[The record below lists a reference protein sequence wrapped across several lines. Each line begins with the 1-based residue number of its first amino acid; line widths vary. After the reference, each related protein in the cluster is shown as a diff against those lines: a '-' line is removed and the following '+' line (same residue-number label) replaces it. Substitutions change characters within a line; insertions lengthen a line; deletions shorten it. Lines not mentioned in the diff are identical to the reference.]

1 MKTLAPVI
9 LFVYNRADNTAK
21 TIEHLQ
27 RNYLSQDTELY
38 VFSDG
43 GRDDASWQAVN
54 EVRAMLKGVTGFKRV
69 NIIERP
75 CNFYLERN
83 VIEGITE
90 VLSTHDRAII
100 MEDDICTSPYFL
112 TYMNEALELY
122 KDEER
127 VMHIAGF
134 TNLDVPELGNTYFTP
149 HMSGWG
155 WATWSDRWAKF
166 KHYTSREE
174 ALAGLSLYDIN
185 RITYDGNF
193 PCLGSLD
200 RNPIPW
206 DICWE
211 LAIYRNNGLCLH
223 PTHTLLKNIGLVS
236 GTHFG
241 FKNGKLFGWY
251 EFDRPFS
258 THKIKVGGIPIEE
271 NADIEAQY
279 AIALKDHGMRYN
291 LLGRIARRLYRWAKG
306 KK

>member
-27 RNYLSQDTELY
+27 RNHLSQDTELY

-54 EVRAMLKGVTGFKRV
+54 EVRAMLKGVTGFKKIKV
-69 NIIERP
+69 IERP
-75 CNFYLERN
+75 YNYYLERN

-90 VLSTHDRAII
+90 VLSAHDRAII
-100 MEDDICTSPYFL
+100 LEDDICTSPYFL

-122 KDEER
+122 KDEQR

-134 TNLDVPELGNTYFTP
+134 TNLDVPELGDTYFTP
-149 HMSGWG
+149 HMSGQG
-155 WATWSDRWAKF
+155 WATWSDRWTKF
-166 KHYTSREE
+166 VHYTSRKE
-174 ALAGLSLYDIN
+174 ALAGLTQDDIN
-185 RITYDGNF
+185 RITYNGNF

-206 DICWE
+206 DICWK
-211 LAIYRNNGLCLH
+211 LVIYRNNGLCLH
-223 PTHTLLKNIGLVS
+223 PTHTLLRNIGLGS

-241 FKNGKLFGWY
+241 FKNSKLFGWY

-258 THKIKVGGIPIEE
+258 TRKIKVGGIPVAE
-271 NADIEAQY
+271 NPEIEAQY
-279 AIALKDHGMRYN
+279 ALALKDHGMRYN
-291 LLGRIARRLYRWAKG
+291 LLGRVTRWAYRLVKR

>member
-1 MKTLAPVI
+1 MKTLAPVV

-27 RNYLSQDTELY
+27 RNYLSHDTELY

-54 EVRAMLKGVTGFKRV
+54 EVRAMLKGVTGFKSV

-83 VIEGITE
+83 TIEGITE
-90 VLSTHDRAII
+90 VLSKHDRAII
-100 MEDDICTSPYFL
+100 MEDDVCTSPYFL

-122 KDEER
+122 KEEKR

-134 TNLDVPELGNTYFTP
+134 TNLDIPQYGDTYFTP
-149 HMSGWG
+149 HMSGQG
-155 WATWSDRWAKF
+155 WATWNDRWEKF
-166 KHYTSREE
+166 VHYTSREE
-174 ALAGLSLYDIN
+174 ALAGLGQDDID
-185 RITYDGNF
+185 RITYNGNF

-206 DICWE
+206 DICWK
-211 LAIYRNNGLCLH
+211 LVIYRNNGLCLH
-223 PTHTLLKNIGLVS
+223 PTHTLLRNIGLAS

-241 FKNGKLFGWY
+241 FKNSKLFGWY

-258 THKIKVGGIPIEE
+258 THKLQVGGIPIAE
-271 NADIEAQY
+271 NPEIEALY
-279 AIALKDHGMRYN
+279 AEALRDHGMRYN
-291 LLGRIARRLYRWAKG
+291 LLGRIARWVYRLVKRK
-306 KK
+306 